1 MGGGRWNIS
10 NLILHTVLNCFGLS
24 CNSNK
29 QHMYITIVNKSC
41 YNNSQTKL
49 MSIVMS
55 SVCLDGAMQEDL
67 AIEIY
72 D

>member
-10 NLILHTVLNCFGLS
+10 NLILHTVLHCFGLS

-29 QHMYITIVNKSC
+29 QHCTLLLLINRVTIIHRPN
-41 YNNSQTKL
+41 L
-49 MSIVMS
+49 ISIVMS

-67 AIEIY
+67 VIEIY